1 MFPGAS
7 RLWGDLERR
16 SEQMRYLTFALAL
29 AFALG
34 LIGVANACP
43 MHAEGHSTVASA
55 DGASTPPS
63 TPIPAPGGKSGS

>member
-1 MFPGAS
+1 
-7 RLWGDLERR
+7 
-16 SEQMRYLTFALAL
+16 MRYLTFALAL

-55 DGASTPPS
+55 DGASTPS
-63 TPIPAPGGKSGS
+63 TPIPAPDGKSGS

>member
-1 MFPGAS
+1 
-7 RLWGDLERR
+7 
-16 SEQMRYLTFALAL
+16 MRYLTFALAL

-55 DGASTPPS
+55 DGAGTPPS
-63 TPIPAPGGKSGS
+63 TPMPVPSGSTGG